1 MTVENKREYRA
12 PKVRT
17 EVIKVGVFGCYGST
31 GDDGDDDNTWSPIN
45 FLAPMFGWC
54 CS

>member
-1 MTVENKREYRA
+1 VEKKRDYKA

-17 EVIKVGVFGCYGST
+17 EVIKVGVFGSYGGTGGT
-31 GDDGDDDNTWSPIN
+31 GDDDDENTWSPVN